1 MFKCSC
7 SNITGSF
14 ISSWQINY
22 TQDMTKASWQQS
34 SINVQTFTNKMII
47 HSLAFKMFGC
57 SFKNQWAPNIKW
69 YEAHFNPWIGFKR
82 SSFWA
87 TVTNVIQE
95 TKARRTAD
103 TLTALTSLCL
113 QCEADTLKT
122 CIHLLSISKLI
133 FSRCPRD
140 YKDHRLLI
148 NHVSEKWHH
157 HSQEIPQA
165 SEHMEYG
172 GQTSLESSE

>member
-1 MFKCSC
+1 
-7 SNITGSF
+7 
-14 ISSWQINY
+14 
-22 TQDMTKASWQQS
+22 
-34 SINVQTFTNKMII
+34 MII

-103 TLTALTSLCL
+103 TLIALTSLCL